1 MKSKKF
7 KVGNLVEHDP
17 SSWKHLGIVVDT
29 GIDFAPFTLP
39 GGAQAPIARGNRK
52 RSEYVNIR
60 WSSGKTHRIYKG
72 FGDHYDKLKVVAK

>member
-29 GIDFAPFTLP
+29 GIDFPPFTLP
-39 GGAQAPIARGNRK
+39 GGALAENNRK
-52 RSEYVNIR
+52 RSEYVNIH
-60 WSSGKTHRIYKG
+60 WTSGKTHRIYKG